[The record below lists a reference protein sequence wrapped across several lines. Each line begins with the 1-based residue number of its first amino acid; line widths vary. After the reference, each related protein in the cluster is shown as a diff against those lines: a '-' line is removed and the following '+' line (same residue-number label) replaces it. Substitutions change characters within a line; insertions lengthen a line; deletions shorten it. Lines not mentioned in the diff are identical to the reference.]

1 MFQASLIPKN
11 DPALGS
17 WLIFLKKFQVGRLPS
32 TAQGDGR
39 TFAFPIKLIGQEKF
53 NLCSPQQGQF
63 NNNTKVNC
71 VKTLNYFTT

>member
-1 MFQASLIPKN
+1 
-11 DPALGS
+11 
-17 WLIFLKKFQVGRLPS
+17 VGRLPS

-53 NLCSPQQGQF
+53 NLCSPQQGQL

-71 VKTLNYFTT
+71 VKTLNYFTAQKKLKQKVNYGRDDCG